1 MQSMRKA
8 LLVVG
13 LIGFTVISDAKAAA
27 ILYGFDQGM
36 DIYKSNSL
44 TTKLSAGSYFAFGSF
59 YSSTFDPTTIT
70 QNNLLASLR
79 DTTKWFMGFETPLI
93 VPTVASPDVLYSIS
107 GTAATA
113 DNMYAYALFI
123 DDTYA
128 NVKAAISGSATG
140 ISNNF
145 GLFTYSNTKSN
156 LRYDL
161 PRDSAFFADP
171 SDFDMQV
178 GMPSGFNNF
187 VAVGNLGVVTAS
199 AVALIPEP
207 SSAHLLLVAAL
218 LALPWMRRTSKACK
232 V

>member
-8 LLVVG
+8 LLVIG

-27 ILYGFDQGM
+27 ILYGFDQGL

-44 TTKLSAGSYFAFGSF
+44 TTKLSAGSYFGFGSF
-59 YSSTFDPTTIT
+59 YSSFDPTTIT
-70 QNNLLASLR
+70 KANILSTLR
-79 DTTKWFMGFETPLI
+79 DTTKWFMGFETSLV
-93 VPTVASPDVLYSIS
+93 VPTVANPDVVYSIS

-123 DDTYA
+123 DDTYD

-161 PRDSAFFADP
+161 PRDSAFYADP

-178 GMPSGFNNF
+178 GMSSGFNNF
-187 VAVGNLGVVTAS
+187 VAVGNLGVVTGS
-199 AVALIPEP
+199 AVALVPEP
-207 SSAHLLLVAAL
+207 SSTKLLLVAAL
-218 LALPWMRRTSKACK
+218 LALPWMRRTAKACK
-232 V
+232 I